1 MRAPLFL
8 RRIAIACAIA
18 LGSAAIAAP
27 SAPEPAL
34 TYAFSMKAT
43 LAAPL
48 EQGEIDG
55 KRKRFIAITGGSVDG
70 PKLQAEVLAGG
81 GDWQAI
87 GPDGRT
93 EIYARYSLKAK
104 DGTIISVINP
114 GVRTGPKDVIARLA
128 KGEEVD
134 PSLYYFR
141 TTPSFDVAAGPYEW
155 LRSKVFVAR
164 GIRKPDHVVIDFY
177 EVN

>member
-1 MRAPLFL
+1 MKALVPL
-8 RRIAIACAIA
+8 AS
-18 LGSAAIAAP
+18 LGLSAAALAGP
-27 SAPEPAL
+27 SAPAPTL
-34 TYAFSMKAT
+34 VYAFSMKAT
-43 LAAPL
+43 LAPPL

-55 KRKRFIAITGGSVDG
+55 KRKRFIAITGGTVDG
-70 PKLQAEVLAGG
+70 PQLQGEVLAGG

-93 EIYARYSLKAK
+93 EIYAKYSLKAK
-104 DGTIISVINP
+104 DGTIIAVTNP
-114 GVRTGPKDVIARLA
+114 GVRVGSKDVIARLA

-141 TTPSFDVAAGPYEW
+141 TTPSFDVGPGPYAW

-177 EVN
+177 TVE